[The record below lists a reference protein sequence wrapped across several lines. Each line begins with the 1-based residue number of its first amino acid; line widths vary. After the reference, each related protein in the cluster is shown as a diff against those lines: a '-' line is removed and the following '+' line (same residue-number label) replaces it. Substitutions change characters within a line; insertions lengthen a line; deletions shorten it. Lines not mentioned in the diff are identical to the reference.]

1 MKIRTLTKTEVEE
14 VYKTME
20 QKITELTGTEG
31 EEAEHIEGILIIGF
45 RDDNTFSLSNIG
57 QIRLSKLL
65 DAISQAISIYIT
77 EAQEEKQKHAE

>member
-45 RDDNTFSLSNIG
+45 RDDNTFSSTNIG
-57 QIRLSKLL
+57 QIKFRNLVEAFDRIIALH
-65 DAISQAISIYIT
+65 YT
-77 EAQEEKQKHAE
+77 EILEEKQKHAE